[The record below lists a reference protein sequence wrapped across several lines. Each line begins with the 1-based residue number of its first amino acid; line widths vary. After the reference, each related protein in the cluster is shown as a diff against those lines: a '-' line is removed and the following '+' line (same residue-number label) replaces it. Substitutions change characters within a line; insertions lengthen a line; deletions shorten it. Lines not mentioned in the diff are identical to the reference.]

1 MFKNLNINKRITYFL
16 LGCIPIR
23 IIFVLILKYV
33 NEDYLPYL
41 SVPLLLIS
49 FGFLYL
55 YFTNLRLNA
64 PEAGGKTWWANLR
77 LIHGALYL
85 TSTIYAFQKKD
96 IAWVPLLIDVIF
108 GLVSFLFNHKI
119 IIKMF

>member
-1 MFKNLNINKRITYFL
+1 MVNNLNINKRIIYFL

-33 NEDYLPYL
+33 NKDYLPYL
-41 SVPLLLIS
+41 GIPLVLQS
-49 FGFLYL
+49 FGFFYL
-55 YFTNLRLNA
+55 YFKNLRLNA

-85 TSTIYAFQKKD
+85 TSAIYAFQKKD
-96 IAWVPLLIDVIF
+96 ITWVPLSIDVNF
-108 GLVSFLFNHKI
+108 GLFSFLINHKNL
-119 IIKMF
+119 

>member
-23 IIFVLILKYV
+23 IVFTLILKYV
-33 NEDYLPYL
+33 KNDYLPYL
-41 SVPLLLIS
+41 GIPLLLQS

-55 YFTNLRLNA
+55 YFKNLRLNA

-85 TSTIYAFQKKD
+85 TAAIYAFQKKD
-96 IAWVPLLIDVIF
+96 ISWVPLLIDVIV
-108 GLVSFLFNHKI
+108 GLIFFLIHHKI
-119 IIKMF
+119 I